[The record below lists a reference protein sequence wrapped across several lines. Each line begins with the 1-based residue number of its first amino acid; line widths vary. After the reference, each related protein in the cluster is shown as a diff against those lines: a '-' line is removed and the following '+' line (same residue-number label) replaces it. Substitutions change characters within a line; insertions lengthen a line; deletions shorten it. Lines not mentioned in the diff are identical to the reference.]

1 MKRYV
6 IFAYNHDEGSP
17 IIDYLAAES
26 DTDAQRQNARKR
38 ADFASVVWI
47 GTTEQLREIATEA
60 DTEPDDTLQ
69 QEMNE
74 YLD

>member
-1 MKRYV
+1 MRV
-6 IFAYNHDEGSP
+6 SP

-26 DTDAQRQNARKR
+26 DAEAQRQNARKR
-38 ADFASVVWI
+38 EDFASVVWI

-60 DTEPDDTLQ
+60 DAETDDMLQ